1 MRQIA
6 RLRDERRAIFRKKSY
21 LLCVHDLP
29 VAEFTKQFG
38 ITEIMPALCNVY
50 YKPMELSRAK
60 FIAKFIR
67 KEICEVGNKCDYTIC
82 GDKYEYVFTHPEY
95 TDEKG
100 SGETDNFRRYSN
112 VI

>member
-1 MRQIA
+1 M
-6 RLRDERRAIFRKKSY
+6 
-21 LLCVHDLP
+21 P
-29 VAEFTKQFG
+29 VAEFAKQFV

-60 FIAKFIR
+60 FIR
-67 KEICEVGNKCDYTIC
+67 KEICGDGNKCDYTIC
-82 GDKYEYVFTHPEY
+82 GDKYEYVFAHPEY

-100 SGETDNFRRYSN
+100 SGETDNFRRHSN

>member
-29 VAEFTKQFG
+29 VAEFAKQFV
-38 ITEIMPALCNVY
+38 ITEIMPELCNVY

-67 KEICEVGNKCDYTIC
+67 KEICEDGNKCDYTIC
-82 GDKYEYVFTHPEY
+82 GDKYEYVFAHPEN

>member
-1 MRQIA
+1 M
-6 RLRDERRAIFRKKSY
+6 
-21 LLCVHDLP
+21 P
-29 VAEFTKQFG
+29 VAEFAKQFG

-60 FIAKFIR
+60 FIR
-67 KEICEVGNKCDYTIC
+67 KEICEDGNKCDYTIC
-82 GDKYEYVFTHPEY
+82 GDKCEYVFAHPEH

-100 SGETDNFRRYSN
+100 SGETDNFWRHSN